1 MDATQ
6 GAFESRV
13 HLVSRPTIKSQ
24 IERELVLTENFNAH
38 EDTEA
43 DNDECQLSHA
53 RDVNLGLFTLENF
66 EDHNVDK
73 SSAS

>member
-6 GAFESRV
+6 GAFKSRV
-13 HLVSRPTIKSQ
+13 PLVSWPTIKSQ

-43 DNDECQLSHA
+43 DNDECQLSQRREPWTFHA
-53 RDVNLGLFTLENF
+53 GELRRPQRR
-66 EDHNVDK
+66 
-73 SSAS
+73 